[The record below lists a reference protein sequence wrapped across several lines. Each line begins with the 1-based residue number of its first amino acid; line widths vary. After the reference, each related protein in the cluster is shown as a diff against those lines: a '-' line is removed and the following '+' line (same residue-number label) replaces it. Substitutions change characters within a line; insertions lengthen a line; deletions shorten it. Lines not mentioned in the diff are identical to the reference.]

1 MAACQCHVQHDISLA
16 NIGSGF
22 GKREKYMRLYEPKK
36 NKIKIQ
42 NVKETRKFETK
53 TKKNTKNLES
63 ITCSLHNMIMYHA
76 LCKS

>member
-22 GKREKYMRLYEPKK
+22 GKREKYKRLYEPKK

-42 NVKETRKFETK
+42 NVKETRKFK
-53 TKKNTKNLES
+53 TKKIKK
-63 ITCSLHNMIMYHA
+63 IQRI
-76 LCKS
+76 